1 MLREMLCRYL
11 SSACVF
17 LVSRLL
23 RVWLSADPVPTGDWS
38 RSATGMRPA
47 TALGAAQPS
56 SAVLPW
62 TSARTGGLVEFFGR
76 RVVGDAAWR
85 RHEVRVRGVGGDRG
99 CGESTE
105 SGRGGRPGFPD
116 TGQPGDNRGAA
127 AADDQGEP
135 GDTVD
140 HGSVSRG
147 AAARAAPRPTA
158 LVRHPPGNRG
168 RLHQLARAP
177 AASILL
183 ACVTR

>member
-1 MLREMLCRYL
+1 MLCRYL
-11 SSACVF
+11 SSACVS

-23 RVWLSADPVPTGDWS
+23 RVWLSANPVLLVIGLARRLGCGPLLPWVRPS
-38 RSATGMRPA
+38 RVRPSCPGRRPEPVASSSSSAGVWLGMSRGGGTKSVYGASAATGAAGSRPRA
-47 TALGAAQPS
+47 GAA
-56 SAVLPW
+56 V
-62 TSARTGGLVEFFGR
+62 GR
-76 RVVGDAAWR
+76 
-85 RHEVRVRGVGGDRG
+85 
-99 CGESTE
+99 
-105 SGRGGRPGFPD
+105 FPD

-127 AADDQGEP
+127 AVDDQGEP
-135 GDTVD
+135 GDTLD

-168 RLHQLARAP
+168 RLHQLAREP